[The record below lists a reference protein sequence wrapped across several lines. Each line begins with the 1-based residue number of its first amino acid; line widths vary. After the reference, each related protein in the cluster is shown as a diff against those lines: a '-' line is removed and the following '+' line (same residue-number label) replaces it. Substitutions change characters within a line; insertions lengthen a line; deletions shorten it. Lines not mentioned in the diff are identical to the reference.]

1 MVRNSTRRSWGLKY
15 DRVRADIGPFFQSER
30 FGADPNSWRL
40 WAARIRRADAG
51 VFGGGLG
58 GAASGRVGHGV
69 GWQWVPFFLQG
80 RGPEPAG
87 RHAGGPRRGAC
98 RAPPT

>member
-51 VFGGGLG
+51 IFGGALAE
-58 GAASGRVGHGV
+58 AASDRLRHGV
-69 GWQWVPFFLQG
+69 DRHRCLFSLQRRA
-80 RGPEPAG
+80 RGPAG
-87 RHAGGPRRGAC
+87 FHAAGASPRYSPR
-98 RAPPT
+98 P